1 MKLSK
6 EYNVD
11 AFVLGSIDENSR
23 AIGKKNKAII
33 GIVDE
38 NFSKAIT
45 RLIIGGDAI
54 GQEGT

>member
-33 GIVDE
+33 GVVDE

-54 GQEGT
+54 GQEDT